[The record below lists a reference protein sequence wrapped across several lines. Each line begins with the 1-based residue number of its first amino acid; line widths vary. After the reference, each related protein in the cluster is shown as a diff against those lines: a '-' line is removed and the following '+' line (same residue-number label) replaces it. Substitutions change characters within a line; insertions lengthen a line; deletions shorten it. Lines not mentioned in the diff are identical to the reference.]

1 MPLAPDSRTIRALL
15 DEQAARYA
23 CRPAV
28 RFGDQC
34 LTYEALRAEVIA
46 FAAGLQSR
54 GIGHGDHVGI
64 LMGNRTEW
72 VVATLAIQWLG
83 AVTVGV
89 NTWSS
94 QDELV
99 FNLAHARVKLLVAAR
114 SLGRRDFASTIGR
127 IREAGLVPELVQ
139 VDWVEP
145 QFTPAVALFGLDAAH
160 SVPMRQRQ
168 EPQATDVGTLFYTS
182 GSTAQPKAILLAQGD
197 AIANAWHIGERMRVT
212 CDDRFWLAVSMFWTF
227 GGINALLNALTHG
240 ACCVLQESFDAGE
253 ALRLIATE
261 RCTVYYGIPNMVSAM
276 LDHPARTDYDL
287 SSLRTGLTIGTPEQM
302 GQAVALGITQI
313 CQVYGMSET
322 YGNCCV
328 TDADDPFE
336 IRATTGG
343 PALPGFTLKVCDPTT
358 GARLP
363 QGTTGEIRVLGRCM
377 LGYYREPEKTAEAF
391 DEEGYL
397 KTGDLGLLDE
407 AGRVHFRGRLK
418 EMIKTGG
425 INVAPSEIEHVL
437 LQHPDICEAYVVGL
451 PDTRVDELI
460 AAAIVLHRDAT
471 MSEAQLRAYCQQRL
485 AAYKVPKVFAFV
497 GLQDLPLTST
507 GKIQKNR
514 IGAAVFAA
522 RAPG

>member
-1 MPLAPDSRTIRALL
+1 MPLAPYSRTIRTLL
-15 DEQAARYA
+15 DEQAARHA
-23 CRPAV
+23 SRPAV

-46 FAAGLQSR
+46 FAAGLQKR
-54 GIGHGDHVGI
+54 GIEHGDHVGI

-72 VVATLAIQWLG
+72 IVATLAIQWLG

-94 QDELV
+94 HDELV
-99 FNLAHARVKLLVAAR
+99 FNLAHPRVKLLIAAR
-114 SLGRRDFASTIGR
+114 SLGRRDFVSAIGQ
-127 IREAGLVPELVQ
+127 IRQRGLVPDLVH

-145 QFTPAVALFGLDAAH
+145 QFTPAATLFGLD
-160 SVPMRQRQ
+160 VPNP
-168 EPQATDVGTLFYTS
+168 EPLPQAREPEAGDVGTLFYTS

-197 AIANAWHIGERMRVT
+197 AIVNAWNIGERMKVT
-212 CDDRFWLAVSMFWTF
+212 SEDRFWLAVSMFWTF
-227 GGINALLNALTHG
+227 GGVNALLNALTHG
-240 ACCVLQESFDAGE
+240 ACCVLQESFDAE
-253 ALRLIATE
+253 QALRLIDTE

-276 LDHPARTDYDL
+276 LDHPKRPEYDV
-287 SSLRTGLTIGTPEQM
+287 SSLRTGLTIGTREQM
-302 GQAVALGITQI
+302 AQAVELGITQI
-313 CQVYGMSET
+313 CQVYGLSET

-343 PALPGFTLKVCDPTT
+343 QPLPGFTLKVCDQVT
-358 GARLP
+358 GERLP
-363 QGTTGEIRVLGRCM
+363 QGATGEIRVLGRCM

-437 LQHPDICEAYVVGL
+437 LQHPDIFDAYVVGL
-451 PDTRVDELI
+451 PDARVDELI
-460 AAAIVLHRDAT
+460 AAAVVLHRDAT
-471 MSEAQLRAYCQQRL
+471 MTEEQIRAYCQQRL

-497 GLQDLPLTST
+497 NLQDLPLTST

-514 IGAAVFAA
+514 IGVTVFAA
-522 RAPG
+522 REPG